1 MRAVIIARGW
11 QIPYPVST
19 VYVVTETESYERVLG
34 AESAPLFLTCEHAS
48 QRLPARYAFVGP
60 DQRLIGTHWA
70 YDLGAR
76 ELVLELA
83 QALAASAVLARYS
96 RLLIDPNRAEDHP
109 DLFRQSADG
118 SAVLLNQDVR
128 ESERRKRIDSYY
140 HPYHAAVDATL
151 AQVSAPTLLSIHTF
165 TPIYE
170 GQVRQVELGVLFDT
184 DDGPA
189 EALLSALRAVYPA
202 VAANE
207 PWSGKDG
214 LIYSAERHA
223 HRHGRIA
230 LELEVRQD
238 LATDATWR
246 QKLVAVLVDF
256 YRKGK

>member
-1 MRAVIIARGW
+1 MN
-11 QIPYPVST
+11 
-19 VYVVTETESYERVLG
+19 VVTETESYERVFGL
-34 AESAPLFLTCEHAS
+34 ESAPLFLTCEHAS
-48 QRLPARYAFVGP
+48 QRLPDRYGFVGP
-60 DQRLIGTHWA
+60 DQRLLGTHWA

-76 ELVLELA
+76 ELVVELA
-83 QALAASAVLARYS
+83 QALAASAVLARFS
-96 RLLIDPNRAEDHP
+96 RLLVDPNRAEDHP

-118 SAVLLNQDVR
+118 SAVLLNQNLG
-128 ESERRKRIDSYY
+128 EEERRRRIDSYY
-140 HPYHAAVDATL
+140 HPYHAAVDAAL
-151 AQVSAPTLLSIHTF
+151 GQMSAPTLLSIHTF

-170 GQVRQVELGVLFDT
+170 GQVREVELGVLFDT

-189 EALLSALRAVYPA
+189 ESLLSALQAVYPA
-202 VAANE
+202 VLANQ

-246 QKLVAVLVDF
+246 RKLVAVLADY
-256 YRKGK
+256 YRKVK

>member
-1 MRAVIIARGW
+1 M
-11 QIPYPVST
+11 
-19 VYVVTETESYERVLG
+19 
-34 AESAPLFLTCEHAS
+34 
-48 QRLPARYAFVGP
+48 
-60 DQRLIGTHWA
+60 
-70 YDLGAR
+70 
-76 ELVLELA
+76 
-83 QALAASAVLARYS
+83 
-96 RLLIDPNRAEDHP
+96 
-109 DLFRQSADG
+109 
-118 SAVLLNQDVR
+118 
-128 ESERRKRIDSYY
+128 
-140 HPYHAAVDATL
+140 
-151 AQVSAPTLLSIHTF
+151 SAPTLLSIHTF

-246 QKLVAVLVDF
+246 QKLVAVLVDY